1 MRLIF
6 SLRGE
11 TYLSQVF
18 KNESVYKWFPV
29 YYFEMRYKYGRSE
42 VIFICLN
49 EFLNELA
56 LEWFPVYQE
65 NNGILELTQ

>member
-1 MRLIF
+1 MRLICPKF
-6 SLRGE
+6 
-11 TYLSQVF
+11 F

-29 YYFEMRYKYGRSE
+29 YYFEVRYKYACSE
-42 VIFICLN
+42 VRFICLN
-49 EFLNELA
+49 EFLNELT